1 MIDCNTNYGDIFP
14 FSLID
19 DNGIINLSFNSNSNC
34 FCSKQLLHD
43 CCLKSLP
50 RFELISNISNI
61 PHLIG
66 TDVENNLVHQVDFN
80 YYSIHDFHSS
90 PEIDQAISHHN
101 SFSVFHSNVSET
113 KIMSNKDP
121 IGNTNITGYLFA
133 SQPSLHNA
141 GFYILYDC
149 DFHFRDDLSCTTDDF
164 ECLWIEVHSK
174 SHSNVVCSV
183 TYRPPNSNLENFSIY
198 LTAVMEKISREKKYC
213 ILMGDLNI
221 NLVNFESHTH
231 TDEFI
236 NNMGVYCFQPHI
248 TQPIRITD
256 HTATL
261 IDNIYFNSIDHY
273 TIRGNMT

>member
-1 MIDCNTNYGDIFP
+1 MIDCNPNYGDIFP

-19 DNGIINLSFNSNSNC
+19 DNEIINLSFNSNSNC

-43 CCLKSLP
+43 CYLKSLP

-101 SFSVFHSNVSET
+101 SFSIFHSNVRSLAANFDNLIILLSELKHNFNVIGVSET
-113 KIMSNKDP
+113 KIMSNKNP
-121 IGNTNITGYLFA
+121 IVNTNITGCLFA

-141 GFYILYDC
+141 GDVGFYIRYDC

-183 TYRPPNSNLENFSIY
+183 IYRHPNSNLENFSSY
-198 LTAVMEKISREKKYC
+198 LTAAMEKISREKK
-213 ILMGDLNI
+213 IL
-221 NLVNFESHTH
+221 
-231 TDEFI
+231 
-236 NNMGVYCFQPHI
+236 
-248 TQPIRITD
+248 
-256 HTATL
+256 
-261 IDNIYFNSIDHY
+261 YFDG
-273 TIRGNMT
+273 RF